1 MIFFS
6 QKINYQVLKSCTL
19 YVVPTVPVPGVPGI
33 WYLFESYKNLYT
45 TWTPCTDGTYL
56 YLCTIVA
63 NYGLHVVRVLRLNLN
78 TFKKECTQLGFV
90 YNIRC
95 TTPPH
100 VGNRNHDYS
109 VVHTQVHRH
118 RVRYNVHM
126 YDINR

>member
-19 YVVPTVPVPGVPGI
+19 YVVPTVPVPVPVPGVPGI

-63 NYGLHVVRVLRLNLN
+63 NYGLHVLVHVYIYYMYTTGIALELEHIQKRMYS
-78 TFKKECTQLGFV
+78 TGFC
-90 YNIRC
+90 I
-95 TTPPH
+95 
-100 VGNRNHDYS
+100 
-109 VVHTQVHRH
+109 
-118 RVRYNVHM
+118 
-126 YDINR
+126 